1 MITTK
6 LHLSHKMHIF
16 LDNIL
21 NFQMIIKTW
30 TQRRPSQFISMVGE
44 GDECVFA
51 TDVGMCGGKCEWC
64 KAGWCP
70 WRPIWVMFIPI
81 ADIWCKCCKWND
93 GSNLGLTSSKL
104 DRFEALAIDMLF
116 MCDWLMIIWLS
127 IDVGVPVSS
136 FFFCLRDFARLFWN

>member
-1 MITTK
+1 
-6 LHLSHKMHIF
+6 MHIF

-21 NFQMIIKTW
+21 NFQMIIKMTIKTL
-30 TQRRPSQFISMVGE
+30 TQRPAQFIIIVGE
-44 GDECVFA
+44 GDEWVFA
-51 TDVGMCGGKCEWC
+51 TDVDMWCGGKWCEC
-64 KAGWCP
+64 RDGCP
-70 WRPIWVMFIPI
+70 WRPMFIPI
-81 ADIWCKCCKWND
+81 ADICCKCCKWND
-93 GSNLGLTSSKL
+93 GSSFGLTSSKL